1 MPDAP
6 NCIST
11 DAASADVSSTELVH
25 KLVGSG
31 HPVPQLPL
39 LQGLLRRAR
48 LLPRNQQRLTV
59 LDGCSG
65 VLRSG
70 RLTLLLGPP
79 ASGKTTLLKAL
90 AGKLGG
96 GALEVSLSARSNVRC
111 AHKLTPLAAASAI
124 YGEPTGCCG
133 NEAVGS
139 VGSG

>member
-1 MPDAP
+1 V
-6 NCIST
+6 C
-11 DAASADVSSTELVH
+11 

-59 LDGCSG
+59 LSGCSG
-65 VLRSG
+65 VLRPG

-96 GALEVSLSARSNVRC
+96 GALEVSLSARSNVQC
-111 AHKLTPLAAASAI
+111 AL
-124 YGEPTGCCG
+124 
-133 NEAVGS
+133 
-139 VGSG
+139 